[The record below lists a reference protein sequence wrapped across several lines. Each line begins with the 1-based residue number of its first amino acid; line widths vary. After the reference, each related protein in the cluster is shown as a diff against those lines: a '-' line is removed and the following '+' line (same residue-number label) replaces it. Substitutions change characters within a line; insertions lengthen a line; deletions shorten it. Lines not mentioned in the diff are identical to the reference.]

1 MITYLQQMKQV
12 QRKESDGMVRA
23 DGPKSVRVI
32 SVIEVK
38 ANRGLGIEK
47 DPVRVVTQYWDMKG
61 NLLAERDPDP
71 QLLSDQVIWE
81 SKRLQNIIENHSKND
96 RNVTVTQ
103 QNKIK
108 NKNKIKN
115 RSTI

>member
-1 MITYLQQMKQV
+1 
-12 QRKESDGMVRA
+12 MVRA
-23 DGPKSVRVI
+23 NGPESVRVI

-47 DPVRVVTQYWDMKG
+47 DPVRMVTQYWDMKG

-81 SKRLQNIIENHSKND
+81 SERLQKIIENRSKNQKLRQD
-96 RNVTVTQ
+96 
-103 QNKIK
+103 
-108 NKNKIKN
+108 
-115 RSTI
+115 